1 MSNGGGQQGMY
12 PIIQTDLLPS
22 KRLKPVLAA
31 TSGPPPINWA
41 TKPRVQAATTNE
53 QPLVQQTNS
62 LSTPRRLI
70 PIFID
75 PDDIGE
81 LQEAILRTLTNR
93 TVPTFGH
100 HEDNGIECLPSPPPI
115 ANIEEHAIY
124 DSPSLHTS
132 KSVDDSLDST
142 ILTFANLTL
151 SSPPSPQVSSSLTK
165 KRYYVITVGK
175 CAGVFY
181 GEWYASVN
189 LSNDRL
195 GCFLTFLS
203 RDNISHLVLGVSGAR
218 YKGFPTKEKADQ
230 AYRRAKNNGEVRIV
244 REPNDDLQYGPIFY
258 AIQPVV

>member
-93 TVPTFGH
+93 TVPTF
-100 HEDNGIECLPSPPPI
+100 
-115 ANIEEHAIY
+115 

-142 ILTFANLTL
+142 ISTFANLTL